1 MFGGGKGGGVTI
13 LMVDGS
19 HCKFWPIDLITV
31 CNSIW
36 SARQTCL
43 ELQCLYGNSM
53 SNDFSCIKLH
63 FLKTKNTT
71 EPFLTHLQPSDFA
84 SKLI

>member
-1 MFGGGKGGGVTI
+1 MLAKHNQRLKQVFQMCKYVWWRKGGGGVTI

-53 SNDFSCIKLH
+53 SNDFS
-63 FLKTKNTT
+63 
-71 EPFLTHLQPSDFA
+71 
-84 SKLI
+84 